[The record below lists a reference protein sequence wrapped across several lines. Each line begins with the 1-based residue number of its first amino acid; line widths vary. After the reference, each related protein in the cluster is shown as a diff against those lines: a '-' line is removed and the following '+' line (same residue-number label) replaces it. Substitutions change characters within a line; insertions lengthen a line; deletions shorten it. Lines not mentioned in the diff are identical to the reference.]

1 MWFGGR
7 SIMVRVRVGK
17 KRVIIGLTIVI
28 AITIIA
34 TLGIGGIK
42 VVNANKIS
50 SSLELGI
57 KYLTEGKYDKAK
69 EEFLRVTS
77 IDNTHEEAIKLMEL
91 IDDYLKLENLYKKKE
106 YVSALDLINKINE
119 NRYLKYIGEKVNEL
133 SVYIEEKIKII
144 NEINN
149 IDGQIDK
156 LISENKYEEAI
167 SLINGYLEQDL
178 EEEYSNKLNIL
189 KDKVQDSKRSYEEEQ
204 QRMAEEMRLEKE
216 RRAEEERKAE
226 EIRRKEEIAKNQEE
240 NKKQEGTTN
249 SGSSNLGY
257 NSVNESIYQLD
268 AAEMALQV
276 VRREHPGYGPHYFER
291 GLVTEGEWRWAF
303 VFLKLEDPNAAS
315 IEDSNIIG
323 QVGYTVNAKTG
334 EVKQEDWLVQ

>member
-1 MWFGGR
+1 
-7 SIMVRVRVGK
+7 MVRVRVGK
-17 KRVIIGLTIVI
+17 KRVIIGLIIVI

-69 EEFLRVTS
+69 EEFLKVKS
-77 IDNTHEEAIKLMEL
+77 IDNNHEEAIDLIEL
-91 IDDYLKLENLYKKKE
+91 IDDYVELENLYQSKE
-106 YVSALDLINKINE
+106 YVLALELIDKIKDNK
-119 NRYLKYIGEKVNEL
+119 YLEHIEERVNEF
-133 SVYIEEKIKII
+133 SVSIEQMIAII
-144 NEINN
+144 NEVNN
-149 IDGQIDK
+149 IDIKIDT

-167 SLINGYLEQDL
+167 NLINEYLGQDL
-178 EEEYSNKLNIL
+178 EEEYSNKLNTL
-189 KDKVQDSKRSYEEEQ
+189 MSKVNDSKTSYEEEQ
-204 QRMAEEMRLEKE
+204 QRIAEEMRL
-216 RRAEEERKAE
+216 EEERKAE
-226 EIRRKEEIAKNQEE
+226 EERKRQEEIAKQEAE
-240 NKKQEGTTN
+240 NKKEESSTN
-249 SGSSNLGY
+249 SESVNLGT
-257 NSVNESIYQLD
+257 NEVNEGIYQLD

>member
-1 MWFGGR
+1 
-7 SIMVRVRVGK
+7 MVRVRVGK
-17 KRVIIGLTIVI
+17 KRVIIGLIIVI

-42 VVNANKIS
+42 VVNAKKIS

-57 KYLTEGKYDKAK
+57 NYLTEGKYDKAK
-69 EEFLRVTS
+69 EEFLKVKS
-77 IDNTHEEAIKLMEL
+77 IDNNHEEAIDLIEL
-91 IDDYLKLENLYKKKE
+91 IDDYVELENLYQSKE
-106 YVSALDLINKINE
+106 YVLALELIDKIKDNK
-119 NRYLKYIGEKVNEL
+119 YLEYIEEKVNEL
-133 SVYIEEKIKII
+133 SVFIEQKIAII
-144 NEINN
+144 NEIDN
-149 IDGQIDK
+149 IDIKIDT

-167 SLINGYLEQDL
+167 SLINEYLGQDL
-178 EEEYSNKLNIL
+178 EEEYSNKLNTL
-189 KDKVQDSKRSYEEEQ
+189 LSNVNDSKTSYEEEQ
-204 QRMAEEMRLEKE
+204 QRIAEEMRL
-216 RRAEEERKAE
+216 EEERKAE
-226 EIRRKEEIAKNQEE
+226 EERKRQEEIAKQEAE
-240 NKKQEGTTN
+240 NKKEESSTN
-249 SGSSNLGY
+249 SESVNLGT
-257 NSVNESIYQLD
+257 NEVNEGIYQLD

>member
-1 MWFGGR
+1 
-7 SIMVRVRVGK
+7 MVKVRVGK
-17 KRVIIGLTIVI
+17 KRVIIGLIIVI

-69 EEFLRVTS
+69 EEFLKVKS
-77 IDNTHEEAIKLMEL
+77 IDNNHEEAIDLIEL
-91 IDDYLKLENLYKKKE
+91 TDDYVELENLYQSKE
-106 YVSALDLINKINE
+106 YVLALELIDKIKDNK
-119 NRYLKYIGEKVNEL
+119 YLEYIEEKVNEL
-133 SVYIEEKIKII
+133 SVFIEQKIAII
-144 NEINN
+144 NEIDN
-149 IDGQIDK
+149 IDIKIDT

-167 SLINGYLEQDL
+167 NLINEYLGQDL
-178 EEEYSNKLNIL
+178 EEEYSNKLNTL
-189 KDKVQDSKRSYEEEQ
+189 MSKVNDSKTSYEEEQ
-204 QRMAEEMRLEKE
+204 QRIAEEMRL
-216 RRAEEERKAE
+216 EEERKAE
-226 EIRRKEEIAKNQEE
+226 EERKRQEEIAKQEAE
-240 NKKQEGTTN
+240 NKKEESSTN
-249 SGSSNLGY
+249 SGSVNLGT
-257 NSVNESIYQLD
+257 NEVNEGIYQLD

>member
-17 KRVIIGLTIVI
+17 KRVIIGLIIVI

-42 VVNANKIS
+42 VVNAKKIS

-57 KYLTEGKYDKAK
+57 KYLTEEEYDKAK
-69 EEFLRVTS
+69 EEFLKVKS
-77 IDNTHEEAIKLMEL
+77 IDNNHEEAIDLIEL
-91 IDDYLKLENLYKKKE
+91 TDDYVELENLYQSKE
-106 YVSALDLINKINE
+106 YVLALELIDKIKDNK
-119 NRYLKYIGEKVNEL
+119 YLEYIEEKVNEL
-133 SVYIEEKIKII
+133 SVFIEQKIAII
-144 NEINN
+144 NEIDN
-149 IDGQIDK
+149 IDIKIDT

-167 SLINGYLEQDL
+167 NLINEYLGQDL
-178 EEEYSNKLNIL
+178 EEEYSNKLNTL
-189 KDKVQDSKRSYEEEQ
+189 LSNVNDSKTSYEEEQ
-204 QRMAEEMRLEKE
+204 QRIAEEMRL
-216 RRAEEERKAE
+216 EEERKAE
-226 EIRRKEEIAKNQEE
+226 EERKRQEEIAKQEAE
-240 NKKQEGTTN
+240 NKKEESSTN
-249 SGSSNLGY
+249 SESVNLGT
-257 NSVNESIYQLD
+257 NEVNEGIYQLD

-276 VRREHPGYGPHYFER
+276 VRREHPGYGPHYFVR
-291 GLVTEGEWRWAF
+291 GLVTDGEWRWAF

>member
-1 MWFGGR
+1 
-7 SIMVRVRVGK
+7 MVRVRVGK
-17 KRVIIGLTIVI
+17 KRVIIGLIIVI

-42 VVNANKIS
+42 VVNAKKIS

-57 KYLTEGKYDKAK
+57 NYLTEGKYDKAK
-69 EEFLRVTS
+69 EEFLKVKS
-77 IDNTHEEAIKLMEL
+77 IDNNHEEAIDLIEL
-91 IDDYLKLENLYKKKE
+91 IDDYVELENLYQSKE
-106 YVSALDLINKINE
+106 YVLALELIDKIKDNK
-119 NRYLKYIGEKVNEL
+119 YLEYIEEKVNEL
-133 SVYIEEKIKII
+133 SVFIEQKIAII
-144 NEINN
+144 NEVNN
-149 IDGQIDK
+149 IDIKIDT

-167 SLINGYLEQDL
+167 SLINEYLIQDL
-178 EEEYSNKLNIL
+178 EEEYSNKLNTL
-189 KDKVQDSKRSYEEEQ
+189 MSKVNDSKTSYEEEQ
-204 QRMAEEMRLEKE
+204 QRIAEEMRL
-216 RRAEEERKAE
+216 EEERKAE
-226 EIRRKEEIAKNQEE
+226 EERKRQEEIAKQEAE
-240 NKKQEGTTN
+240 NKKEESSTN
-249 SGSSNLGY
+249 SESVNLGT
-257 NSVNESIYQLD
+257 NEVNEGIYQLD

-323 QVGYTVNAKTG
+323 QVGYTVNEKTG

>member
-1 MWFGGR
+1 
-7 SIMVRVRVGK
+7 MVKVRVGK

-69 EEFLRVTS
+69 EEFLKVKS
-77 IDNTHEEAIKLMEL
+77 IDNNHEEAIDLIEL
-91 IDDYLKLENLYKKKE
+91 TDDYVELENLYQSKE
-106 YVSALDLINKINE
+106 YVLALELIDKIKDNK
-119 NRYLKYIGEKVNEL
+119 YLEYIEEKVNEL
-133 SVYIEEKIKII
+133 SVFIEQKIAII
-144 NEINN
+144 NEIDN
-149 IDGQIDK
+149 IDIKIDT

-167 SLINGYLEQDL
+167 NLINEYLGQDL
-178 EEEYSNKLNIL
+178 EEEYSNKLNTL
-189 KDKVQDSKRSYEEEQ
+189 MSKVNDSKTSYEEEQ
-204 QRMAEEMRLEKE
+204 QRIAEEMRL
-216 RRAEEERKAE
+216 EEERKAE
-226 EIRRKEEIAKNQEE
+226 EERKRQEEIAKQEAE
-240 NKKQEGTTN
+240 NKKEESSTN
-249 SGSSNLGY
+249 SESVNLGT
-257 NSVNESIYQLD
+257 NEVNEVNEGIYQLD

-315 IEDSNIIG
+315 IEESNIIG
-323 QVGYTVNAKTG
+323 QVGYTVNEKTG

>member
-1 MWFGGR
+1 
-7 SIMVRVRVGK
+7 MVRVRVGK
-17 KRVIIGLTIVI
+17 KRVIIGLIIVI

-42 VVNANKIS
+42 VVNAKKIS

-69 EEFLRVTS
+69 EEFLKVKS
-77 IDNTHEEAIKLMEL
+77 IDNNHEEAIDLIEL
-91 IDDYLKLENLYKKKE
+91 TDDYVVLENLYQSKE
-106 YVSALDLINKINE
+106 YVLALELIDKIKDNK
-119 NRYLKYIGEKVNEL
+119 YLEYIEEKVNEL
-133 SVYIEEKIKII
+133 SVFIEQKIAII
-144 NEINN
+144 NEIDN
-149 IDGQIDK
+149 IDIKIDT

-167 SLINGYLEQDL
+167 SLINEYLGQDL
-178 EEEYSNKLNIL
+178 EEEYSNKLNTL
-189 KDKVQDSKRSYEEEQ
+189 LSNVNDSKTSYEEEQ
-204 QRMAEEMRLEKE
+204 QRIAEEMRL
-216 RRAEEERKAE
+216 EEERKAE
-226 EIRRKEEIAKNQEE
+226 EERKRQEEIAKQEAE
-240 NKKQEGTTN
+240 NKKEESSTN
-249 SGSSNLGY
+249 SESVNLGT
-257 NSVNESIYQLD
+257 NEVNEGIYQLD

>member
-1 MWFGGR
+1 
-7 SIMVRVRVGK
+7 MVRVRVGK
-17 KRVIIGLTIVI
+17 KRVIIGLIIVI

-42 VVNANKIS
+42 VVNAKKIS

-57 KYLTEGKYDKAK
+57 NYLTEGKYDKAK
-69 EEFLRVTS
+69 EEFLKVKS
-77 IDNTHEEAIKLMEL
+77 IDNNHEEAIDLIEL
-91 IDDYLKLENLYKKKE
+91 TDDYVELENLYQSKE
-106 YVSALDLINKINE
+106 YVLALELIDKIKDNK
-119 NRYLKYIGEKVNEL
+119 YLEYIEEKVNEL
-133 SVYIEEKIKII
+133 SVFIEQKIAII
-144 NEINN
+144 NEVNN
-149 IDGQIDK
+149 IDIKIDT

-167 SLINGYLEQDL
+167 NLINEYLGQDL
-178 EEEYSNKLNIL
+178 EEEYSNKLNTL
-189 KDKVQDSKRSYEEEQ
+189 MSKVNDSKTSYEEEQ
-204 QRMAEEMRLEKE
+204 QRIAEEMRL
-216 RRAEEERKAE
+216 EEERKAE
-226 EIRRKEEIAKNQEE
+226 EERKKQEELAKQESE
-240 NKKQEGTTN
+240 NKKEESSTN
-249 SGSSNLGY
+249 SGSVNLGT
-257 NSVNESIYQLD
+257 NAVNESIYQLD
-268 AAEMALQV
+268 AVEIALEV

>member
-119 NRYLKYIGEKVNEL
+119 NRYLKYIEEKVNEL

>member
-1 MWFGGR
+1 
-7 SIMVRVRVGK
+7 MVRVRVGK
-17 KRVIIGLTIVI
+17 KRVIIGLIIVI

-42 VVNANKIS
+42 VVNAKKIS

-69 EEFLRVTS
+69 EEFLKVKS
-77 IDNTHEEAIKLMEL
+77 IDNNHEEAIDLIEL
-91 IDDYLKLENLYKKKE
+91 TDDYVELENLYQSKE
-106 YVSALDLINKINE
+106 YVLALELIDKIKDNK
-119 NRYLKYIGEKVNEL
+119 YLEYIEEKVNEL
-133 SVYIEEKIKII
+133 SVFIEQKIAII
-144 NEINN
+144 NEIDN
-149 IDGQIDK
+149 IDIKIDT

-167 SLINGYLEQDL
+167 SLINEYLGQDL
-178 EEEYSNKLNIL
+178 EEEYSNKLNTL
-189 KDKVQDSKRSYEEEQ
+189 LSNVNDSKTSYEEEQ
-204 QRMAEEMRLEKE
+204 QRIAEEMRL
-216 RRAEEERKAE
+216 EEERKAE
-226 EIRRKEEIAKNQEE
+226 EERKRQEEIAKQEAE
-240 NKKQEGTTN
+240 NKKEESSTN
-249 SGSSNLGY
+249 SESVNLGT
-257 NSVNESIYQLD
+257 NAVNESIYQLD
-268 AAEMALQV
+268 AVEIALEV

-323 QVGYTVNAKTG
+323 QVGYTVNEKTG

>member
-17 KRVIIGLTIVI
+17 KRVIIGLIIVI

-42 VVNANKIS
+42 VVNAKKIS

-57 KYLTEGKYDKAK
+57 NYLTEGKYDKAK
-69 EEFLRVTS
+69 EEFLKVKS
-77 IDNTHEEAIKLMEL
+77 IDNNHGEAIDLIEL
-91 IDDYLKLENLYKKKE
+91 TDDYVELENLYQSKE
-106 YVSALDLINKINE
+106 YVLALELIDKIKDNK
-119 NRYLKYIGEKVNEL
+119 YLEYIEEKVNEL
-133 SVYIEEKIKII
+133 SVFIEQKIAII
-144 NEINN
+144 NEIDN
-149 IDGQIDK
+149 IDIKIDT

-167 SLINGYLEQDL
+167 SLINDYLGQDL
-178 EEEYSNKLNIL
+178 EEEYSNKLNTL
-189 KDKVQDSKRSYEEEQ
+189 LSNVNDSKTSYEEEQ
-204 QRMAEEMRLEKE
+204 QRIAEEMRL
-216 RRAEEERKAE
+216 EEERKAE
-226 EIRRKEEIAKNQEE
+226 EERKRQEEIAKQEAE
-240 NKKQEGTTN
+240 NKKEESSTN
-249 SGSSNLGY
+249 SESVNLGT
-257 NSVNESIYQLD
+257 NEVNEGIYQLD

>member
-1 MWFGGR
+1 
-7 SIMVRVRVGK
+7 MVRVRVGK
-17 KRVIIGLTIVI
+17 KRVIIGLIIVI

-42 VVNANKIS
+42 VVNAKKIS

-57 KYLTEGKYDKAK
+57 NYLTEGKYDKAK
-69 EEFLRVTS
+69 EEFLKVKS
-77 IDNTHEEAIKLMEL
+77 IDNNHEEAIDLIEL
-91 IDDYLKLENLYKKKE
+91 TDDYVELENLYQSKE
-106 YVSALDLINKINE
+106 YVLALELIDKIKDNK
-119 NRYLKYIGEKVNEL
+119 YLEYIEEKVNEL
-133 SVYIEEKIKII
+133 SVFIEQKIAII
-144 NEINN
+144 NEIDN
-149 IDGQIDK
+149 IDIKIDT

-167 SLINGYLEQDL
+167 SLINEYLIQDL
-178 EEEYSNKLNIL
+178 EEEYSNKLNTL
-189 KDKVQDSKRSYEEEQ
+189 LSNVNDSKTSYEEEQ
-204 QRMAEEMRLEKE
+204 QRIAEEMRL
-216 RRAEEERKAE
+216 EEERKAE
-226 EIRRKEEIAKNQEE
+226 EERKKQEELAKQESE
-240 NKKQEGTTN
+240 NKKEESSTN
-249 SGSSNLGY
+249 SESVNLGT
-257 NSVNESIYQLD
+257 NEVNEGIYQLD

-323 QVGYTVNAKTG
+323 QVGYTVNEKTG

>member
-1 MWFGGR
+1 
-7 SIMVRVRVGK
+7 MVKVRVGK
-17 KRVIIGLTIVI
+17 KRVIIGLIIVI

-42 VVNANKIS
+42 VVNAKKIS

-69 EEFLRVTS
+69 EEFLKVKS
-77 IDNTHEEAIKLMEL
+77 IDNNHEEAIDLIEL
-91 IDDYLKLENLYKKKE
+91 IDDYVELENLYQSKE
-106 YVSALDLINKINE
+106 YVLALELIDKIKDNK
-119 NRYLKYIGEKVNEL
+119 YLEHIEERVNEF
-133 SVYIEEKIKII
+133 SVSIEQMIAII
-144 NEINN
+144 NEVNN
-149 IDGQIDK
+149 IDIKIDT

-167 SLINGYLEQDL
+167 SLINEYLGQDL
-178 EEEYSNKLNIL
+178 EEEYSNKLNTL
-189 KDKVQDSKRSYEEEQ
+189 MSKVNDSKTSYEEEQ
-204 QRMAEEMRLEKE
+204 QRIAEEMRL
-216 RRAEEERKAE
+216 EEERKAE
-226 EIRRKEEIAKNQEE
+226 EERKRQEEIAKQEAE
-240 NKKQEGTTN
+240 NKKEESSTN
-249 SGSSNLGY
+249 SESVNLGT
-257 NSVNESIYQLD
+257 NEVNEGIYQLD

-323 QVGYTVNAKTG
+323 QVGYTVNEKTG

>member
-1 MWFGGR
+1 
-7 SIMVRVRVGK
+7 MVRVRVGK
-17 KRVIIGLTIVI
+17 KRVIIGLIIVI

-42 VVNANKIS
+42 VVNAKKIS

-69 EEFLRVTS
+69 EEFLKVKS
-77 IDNTHEEAIKLMEL
+77 IDNNHEEAIDLIEL
-91 IDDYLKLENLYKKKE
+91 TDDYVELENLYQSKE
-106 YVSALDLINKINE
+106 YVLALELIDKIKDNK
-119 NRYLKYIGEKVNEL
+119 YLEYIEEKVNEL
-133 SVYIEEKIKII
+133 SVFIEQKIAII
-144 NEINN
+144 NEVNN
-149 IDGQIDK
+149 IDIKIDT

-167 SLINGYLEQDL
+167 SLINEYLGQDL
-178 EEEYSNKLNIL
+178 EEEYSNKLNTL
-189 KDKVQDSKRSYEEEQ
+189 MSKVNDSKTSYEEEQ
-204 QRMAEEMRLEKE
+204 QRIAEEMRL
-216 RRAEEERKAE
+216 EEERKAE
-226 EIRRKEEIAKNQEE
+226 EERKKQEELAKQESE
-240 NKKQEGTTN
+240 NKKEESSTN
-249 SGSSNLGY
+249 SGSVNLGT
-257 NSVNESIYQLD
+257 NEVNEGIYQLD

>member
-1 MWFGGR
+1 
-7 SIMVRVRVGK
+7 MVRVRVGK
-17 KRVIIGLTIVI
+17 KRVIIGLIIVI

-42 VVNANKIS
+42 VANANKIS

-57 KYLTEGKYDKAK
+57 KYLTEEEYDKAK
-69 EEFLRVTS
+69 EEFLKVKS
-77 IDNTHEEAIKLMEL
+77 IDNNHEKAIGLIEL
-91 IDDYLKLENLYKKKE
+91 IDDYVELENLYQSKE
-106 YVSALDLINKINE
+106 YVLALELIDKIKDNK
-119 NRYLKYIGEKVNEL
+119 YLEHIEERVNEF
-133 SVYIEEKIKII
+133 SVSIEQMIAII
-144 NEINN
+144 NEVNN
-149 IDGQIDK
+149 IDIKIDT

-167 SLINGYLEQDL
+167 NLINEYLGQDL
-178 EEEYSNKLNIL
+178 EEEYSNKLNTL
-189 KDKVQDSKRSYEEEQ
+189 LSNVNDSKTSYEEEQ
-204 QRMAEEMRLEKE
+204 QRIAEEMRL
-216 RRAEEERKAE
+216 EEERKAE
-226 EIRRKEEIAKNQEE
+226 EERKRQEEIAKQEAE
-240 NKKQEGTTN
+240 NKKEESSTN
-249 SGSSNLGY
+249 SESVNLGT
-257 NSVNESIYQLD
+257 NEVNEGIYQLD

>member
-1 MWFGGR
+1 
-7 SIMVRVRVGK
+7 MVRVRVGK
-17 KRVIIGLTIVI
+17 KRVIIGLIIVI

-69 EEFLRVTS
+69 EEFLKVKS
-77 IDNTHEEAIKLMEL
+77 IDNNHEEAIDLIEL
-91 IDDYLKLENLYKKKE
+91 TDDYVELENLYQSKE
-106 YVSALDLINKINE
+106 YVLALELIDKIKDNK
-119 NRYLKYIGEKVNEL
+119 YLEHIEERVNEF
-133 SVYIEEKIKII
+133 SVSIEQMIAII
-144 NEINN
+144 NEVNN
-149 IDGQIDK
+149 IDIKIDT

-167 SLINGYLEQDL
+167 NLINEYLGQDL
-178 EEEYSNKLNIL
+178 EEEYSNKLNTL
-189 KDKVQDSKRSYEEEQ
+189 MSKVNDSKTSYEEEQ
-204 QRMAEEMRLEKE
+204 QRIAEEMRL
-216 RRAEEERKAE
+216 EEERKAE
-226 EIRRKEEIAKNQEE
+226 EERKRQEEIAKQEAE
-240 NKKQEGTTN
+240 NKKEESSTN
-249 SGSSNLGY
+249 SESVNLGT
-257 NSVNESIYQLD
+257 NEVNEGIYQLD

>member
-1 MWFGGR
+1 
-7 SIMVRVRVGK
+7 MVRVRVGK

-34 TLGIGGIK
+34 TLGIGRIK

-119 NRYLKYIGEKVNEL
+119 NRYLKYIEEKVNEL

>member
-17 KRVIIGLTIVI
+17 KRVIIGLIIVI

-42 VVNANKIS
+42 VVNAKKIS

-69 EEFLRVTS
+69 EEFLKVKS
-77 IDNTHEEAIKLMEL
+77 IDNNHEEAIDLIEL
-91 IDDYLKLENLYKKKE
+91 TDDYVELENLYQSKE
-106 YVSALDLINKINE
+106 YVLALELIDKIKDNK
-119 NRYLKYIGEKVNEL
+119 YLEYIEEKVNEL
-133 SVYIEEKIKII
+133 SVFIEQKIAII
-144 NEINN
+144 NEIDN
-149 IDGQIDK
+149 IDIKIDT

-167 SLINGYLEQDL
+167 SLINEYLGQDL
-178 EEEYSNKLNIL
+178 EEEYSNKLNTL
-189 KDKVQDSKRSYEEEQ
+189 MSKVNDSKTSYEEEQ
-204 QRMAEEMRLEKE
+204 QRIAEEMRL
-216 RRAEEERKAE
+216 EEERKAE
-226 EIRRKEEIAKNQEE
+226 EERKKQEELAKQEAE
-240 NKKQEGTTN
+240 NKKEESSTN
-249 SGSSNLGY
+249 SESVNLGT
-257 NSVNESIYQLD
+257 NEVNEGIYQLD

>member
-1 MWFGGR
+1 
-7 SIMVRVRVGK
+7 MVRVRVGK
-17 KRVIIGLTIVI
+17 KRVIIGLIIVI

-57 KYLTEGKYDKAK
+57 KYLTEEEYDKAK
-69 EEFLRVTS
+69 EEFLKVKS
-77 IDNTHEEAIKLMEL
+77 IDNNHEEAIDLIEL
-91 IDDYLKLENLYKKKE
+91 TDDYVELENLYQSKE
-106 YVSALDLINKINE
+106 YVLALELIDKIKDNK
-119 NRYLKYIGEKVNEL
+119 YLEYIEEKVNEL
-133 SVYIEEKIKII
+133 SVFIEQKIAII
-144 NEINN
+144 NEVNN
-149 IDGQIDK
+149 IDIKIDT

-167 SLINGYLEQDL
+167 NLINEYLGQDL
-178 EEEYSNKLNIL
+178 EEEYSNKLNTL
-189 KDKVQDSKRSYEEEQ
+189 LSNVNDSKTSYEEEQ
-204 QRMAEEMRLEKE
+204 QRIAEEMRL
-216 RRAEEERKAE
+216 EEERKAE
-226 EIRRKEEIAKNQEE
+226 EERKRQEEIAKQEAE
-240 NKKQEGTTN
+240 NKKEESSTN
-249 SGSSNLGY
+249 SESVNLGT
-257 NSVNESIYQLD
+257 NEVNEGIYQLD

-323 QVGYTVNAKTG
+323 QVGYTVNEKTG

>member
-1 MWFGGR
+1 
-7 SIMVRVRVGK
+7 MVRVRVGK
-17 KRVIIGLTIVI
+17 KRVIIGLIIVI

-42 VVNANKIS
+42 VVNAKKIS

-57 KYLTEGKYDKAK
+57 NYLTEGKYDKAK
-69 EEFLRVTS
+69 EEFLKVKS
-77 IDNTHEEAIKLMEL
+77 IDNNHEEAIDLIEL
-91 IDDYLKLENLYKKKE
+91 TDDYVELENLYQSKE
-106 YVSALDLINKINE
+106 YVLALELIDKIKDNK
-119 NRYLKYIGEKVNEL
+119 YLEYIEEKVNEL
-133 SVYIEEKIKII
+133 SVFIEQKIAII
-144 NEINN
+144 NEIDN
-149 IDGQIDK
+149 IDIKIDT

-167 SLINGYLEQDL
+167 SLINEYLGQDL
-178 EEEYSNKLNIL
+178 EEEYSNKLNTL
-189 KDKVQDSKRSYEEEQ
+189 MSNVNDSKTSYEEEQ
-204 QRMAEEMRLEKE
+204 QRIAEEMRL
-216 RRAEEERKAE
+216 EEERKAE
-226 EIRRKEEIAKNQEE
+226 EERKKQEELAKQESE
-240 NKKQEGTTN
+240 NKKEESSTN
-249 SGSSNLGY
+249 SGSVNLGT
-257 NSVNESIYQLD
+257 NEVNEGIYQLD

>member
-1 MWFGGR
+1 
-7 SIMVRVRVGK
+7 MVRVRVGK
-17 KRVIIGLTIVI
+17 KRVIIGLIIVI

-42 VVNANKIS
+42 VVNAKKIS

-69 EEFLRVTS
+69 EEFLKVKS
-77 IDNTHEEAIKLMEL
+77 IDNNHEEAIDLIEL
-91 IDDYLKLENLYKKKE
+91 TDDYVELENLYQSKE
-106 YVSALDLINKINE
+106 YVLALELIDKIKDNK
-119 NRYLKYIGEKVNEL
+119 YLEYIEEKVNEL
-133 SVYIEEKIKII
+133 SVFIEQKIAII
-144 NEINN
+144 NEIDN
-149 IDGQIDK
+149 IDIKIDT

-167 SLINGYLEQDL
+167 NLINEYLGQDL
-178 EEEYSNKLNIL
+178 EEEYSNKLNTL
-189 KDKVQDSKRSYEEEQ
+189 MSKVNDSKTSYEEEQ
-204 QRMAEEMRLEKE
+204 QRIAEEMRL
-216 RRAEEERKAE
+216 EEERKAE
-226 EIRRKEEIAKNQEE
+226 EERKRQEEIAKQEAE
-240 NKKQEGTTN
+240 NKKEESSTN
-249 SGSSNLGY
+249 SESVNLGT
-257 NSVNESIYQLD
+257 NEVNEGIYQLD

>member
-1 MWFGGR
+1 
-7 SIMVRVRVGK
+7 MVRVRVGK
-17 KRVIIGLTIVI
+17 KRVIIGLIIVI

-42 VVNANKIS
+42 VVNAKKIS

-57 KYLTEGKYDKAK
+57 NYLTEGKYDKAK
-69 EEFLRVTS
+69 EEFLKVKS
-77 IDNTHEEAIKLMEL
+77 IDNNHEEAIDLIEL
-91 IDDYLKLENLYKKKE
+91 TDDYVELENLYQSKE
-106 YVSALDLINKINE
+106 YVLALELIDKIKDNK
-119 NRYLKYIGEKVNEL
+119 YLEYIEEKVNEL
-133 SVYIEEKIKII
+133 SVFIEQKIAII
-144 NEINN
+144 NEIDN
-149 IDGQIDK
+149 IDIKIDT

-167 SLINGYLEQDL
+167 NLINEYLGQDL
-178 EEEYSNKLNIL
+178 EEEYSNKLNTL
-189 KDKVQDSKRSYEEEQ
+189 LSNVNDSKTSYEEEQ
-204 QRMAEEMRLEKE
+204 QRIAEEMRL
-216 RRAEEERKAE
+216 EEERKAE
-226 EIRRKEEIAKNQEE
+226 EERKRQEEIAKQEAE
-240 NKKQEGTTN
+240 NKKEESSTN
-249 SGSSNLGY
+249 SESVNLGT
-257 NSVNESIYQLD
+257 NEVNEGIYQLD

>member
-1 MWFGGR
+1 
-7 SIMVRVRVGK
+7 MVRVRVGK

-34 TLGIGGIK
+34 TLGIGRIK

-119 NRYLKYIGEKVNEL
+119 NRYLKYIEEKVNEL

-178 EEEYSNKLNIL
+178 EEEYSNKLNTL
-189 KDKVQDSKRSYEEEQ
+189 MSKVNDSKRSYDEEQ
-204 QRMAEEMRLEKE
+204 KRIAI
-216 RRAEEERKAE
+216 EEERKAE
-226 EIRRKEEIAKNQEE
+226 EERKKQEEIAKQEAE
-240 NKKQEGTTN
+240 NKKEESSTN
-249 SGSSNLGY
+249 SESVNLGT
-257 NSVNESIYQLD
+257 NEVNEGIYQLD

-303 VFLKLEDPNAAS
+303 VFLKLEDSNAAS

>member
-1 MWFGGR
+1 
-7 SIMVRVRVGK
+7 MVRVRVGK
-17 KRVIIGLTIVI
+17 KRVIIGLIIVI

-42 VVNANKIS
+42 VVNAKKIS

-57 KYLTEGKYDKAK
+57 NYLTEGKYDKAK
-69 EEFLRVTS
+69 EEFLKVKS
-77 IDNTHEEAIKLMEL
+77 IDNNHEEAIDLIEL
-91 IDDYLKLENLYKKKE
+91 IDDYVELENLYQSKE
-106 YVSALDLINKINE
+106 YVLALELIDKIKDNK
-119 NRYLKYIGEKVNEL
+119 YLEHIEERVNEF
-133 SVYIEEKIKII
+133 SVSIEQMIAII
-144 NEINN
+144 NEVNN
-149 IDGQIDK
+149 IDIKIDT

-167 SLINGYLEQDL
+167 NLINEYLGQDL
-178 EEEYSNKLNIL
+178 EEEYSNKLNTL
-189 KDKVQDSKRSYEEEQ
+189 LSNVNDSKTSYEEEQ
-204 QRMAEEMRLEKE
+204 QRIAEEMRL
-216 RRAEEERKAE
+216 EEERKAE
-226 EIRRKEEIAKNQEE
+226 EERKRQEEIAKQEAE
-240 NKKQEGTTN
+240 NKKEESSTN
-249 SGSSNLGY
+249 SESVNLGT
-257 NSVNESIYQLD
+257 NEVNEGIYQLD

-334 EVKQEDWLVQ
+334 EVEQEDWLVQ

>member
-1 MWFGGR
+1 
-7 SIMVRVRVGK
+7 MVRVRVGK
-17 KRVIIGLTIVI
+17 KRVIIGLIIVI

-42 VVNANKIS
+42 VVNAKKIS

-57 KYLTEGKYDKAK
+57 NYLTEGKYDKAK
-69 EEFLRVTS
+69 EEFLKVKS
-77 IDNTHEEAIKLMEL
+77 IDNNHEKAIGLIEL
-91 IDDYLKLENLYKKKE
+91 IDDYVELENLYQSKE
-106 YVSALDLINKINE
+106 YVLALELIDKIKDNK
-119 NRYLKYIGEKVNEL
+119 YLEYIEEKVNEL
-133 SVYIEEKIKII
+133 SVFIEQKIAII
-144 NEINN
+144 NEIDN
-149 IDGQIDK
+149 IDIKIDT

-167 SLINGYLEQDL
+167 NLINEYLGQDL
-178 EEEYSNKLNIL
+178 EEEYSNKLNTL
-189 KDKVQDSKRSYEEEQ
+189 LSNVNDSKTSYEEEQ
-204 QRMAEEMRLEKE
+204 QRIAEEMRL
-216 RRAEEERKAE
+216 EEERKAE
-226 EIRRKEEIAKNQEE
+226 EERKRQEEIAKQEAE
-240 NKKQEGTTN
+240 NKKEESSTN
-249 SGSSNLGY
+249 SESVNLGT
-257 NSVNESIYQLD
+257 NEVNEGIYQLD

-291 GLVTEGEWRWAF
+291 GLVTDGEWRWAF

>member
-17 KRVIIGLTIVI
+17 KRVIIGLIIVI

-42 VVNANKIS
+42 VVNAKKIS

-57 KYLTEGKYDKAK
+57 NYLTEGKYDKAK
-69 EEFLRVTS
+69 EEFLKVKS
-77 IDNTHEEAIKLMEL
+77 IDNNHEEARDLIEL
-91 IDDYLKLENLYKKKE
+91 IDDYVELENLYQSKE
-106 YVSALDLINKINE
+106 YVLALELIDKIKDNK
-119 NRYLKYIGEKVNEL
+119 YLEHIEERVNEF
-133 SVYIEEKIKII
+133 SVSIEQMIAII
-144 NEINN
+144 NEVNN
-149 IDGQIDK
+149 IDIKIDT

-167 SLINGYLEQDL
+167 NLINEYLGQDL
-178 EEEYSNKLNIL
+178 EEEYSNKLNTL
-189 KDKVQDSKRSYEEEQ
+189 MSKVNDSKTSYEEEQ
-204 QRMAEEMRLEKE
+204 QRIAEEMRL
-216 RRAEEERKAE
+216 EEERKAE
-226 EIRRKEEIAKNQEE
+226 EERKRQEEIAKQEAE
-240 NKKQEGTTN
+240 NKKEESSTN
-249 SGSSNLGY
+249 SESVNLGT
-257 NSVNESIYQLD
+257 NEVNEGIYQLD

>member
-17 KRVIIGLTIVI
+17 KRVIIGLIIVI

-42 VVNANKIS
+42 VVNAKKIS

-57 KYLTEGKYDKAK
+57 NYLTEGKYDKAK
-69 EEFLRVTS
+69 EEFLKVKS
-77 IDNTHEEAIKLMEL
+77 IDNNHEEAIDLIEL
-91 IDDYLKLENLYKKKE
+91 TDDYVELENLYQSKE
-106 YVSALDLINKINE
+106 YVLALELIDKIKDNK
-119 NRYLKYIGEKVNEL
+119 YLEYIEEKVNEL
-133 SVYIEEKIKII
+133 SVFIEQKIAII
-144 NEINN
+144 NEIDN
-149 IDGQIDK
+149 IDIKIDT

-167 SLINGYLEQDL
+167 SLINEYLGQDL
-178 EEEYSNKLNIL
+178 EEEYSNKLNTL
-189 KDKVQDSKRSYEEEQ
+189 LSNVNDSKTSYEEEQ
-204 QRMAEEMRLEKE
+204 QRIAEEMRL
-216 RRAEEERKAE
+216 EEERKAE
-226 EIRRKEEIAKNQEE
+226 EERKRQEEIAKQEAE
-240 NKKQEGTTN
+240 NKKEESSTN
-249 SGSSNLGY
+249 SESVNLGT
-257 NSVNESIYQLD
+257 NEVNEGIYQLD

-323 QVGYTVNAKTG
+323 QVGYTVNEKTG